1 MQKKKILW
9 IVIGVVAALL
19 VAAVVM
25 GAWHLLHPKAETP
38 TPTDPTAEP
47 GKAFTVE
54 VIHGDGSKKTFQYRS
69 EEEYLGTVLL
79 AEGLISGDQ
88 GEYGLYIKVV
98 DGEQAIYEED
108 NAYWGFFIG
117 EEYAS
122 TGVDM
127 TPITEGAVYKLVY
140 TKG

>member
-1 MQKKKILW
+1 MQNKKTLW
-9 IVIGVVAALL
+9 IIVGIVAVLL
-19 VAAVVM
+19 TVGLVL
-25 GAWHLLHPKAETP
+25 GAWFFLHPKAEP
-38 TPTDPTAEP
+38 EKPADPTGEP

-69 EEEYLGTVLL
+69 EEEYVGTVLL
-79 AEGLISGDQ
+79 AEGLISGDMGQ
-88 GEYGLYIKVV
+88 YGLYIKVV

-117 EEYAS
+117 EEYAA